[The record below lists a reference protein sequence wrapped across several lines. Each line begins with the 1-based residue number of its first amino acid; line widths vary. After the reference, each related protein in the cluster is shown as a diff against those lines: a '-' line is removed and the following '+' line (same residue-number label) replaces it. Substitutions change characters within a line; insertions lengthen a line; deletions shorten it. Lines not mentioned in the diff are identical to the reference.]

1 MNTPRILNSF
11 ENSFKNIRLF
21 KKNSIFYYYCKL
33 FLVIFLIPFF
43 IFNTIMATYYYK
55 NLSLRSEISA
65 RQTFNTVSNDI
76 NSLIDETSRMYL
88 SILQEPI
95 SLTFMTVPELSKLN
109 PRMKE
114 LTNLDEMLD
123 RYSDVS
129 TSINSIT
136 MYSNTCGYVL
146 SRGRNGSVDKFKDTA
161 WYKHKNLENTDMY
174 YFEKGENNC
183 FYICY
188 NVFNANK
195 PTGLIVFEIDTVS
208 VLSEVSD
215 EDRIILSDKRKNAFF
230 SSGYIDTK
238 RLNYD
243 TEEGTRTICAGNT
256 FFLSAFKNE
265 LYINMAITESHSY
278 VWDIVFYIV
287 LSLVITLLIS
297 FVLAI
302 IVSIKSYSTLDKILL
317 EIEEMSGHSTPSDD
331 SLNEIGF
338 ITSSIMGIHNK
349 NTMLQEEL
357 TASAY
362 ALKQMQIEAL
372 QMQFNPHFLFN
383 ALNSLSMKLTKDNG
397 IDSPYSSLIVLLSD
411 ILSESL
417 NTGHYMVKIRDEIS
431 YARKYLDF
439 QKHTDSYFFDT
450 TWEIDE
456 SVLDCYTVKL
466 SMQPLIENAVKHGVK
481 SLRNEEKGIINISIG
496 RKDKDIVFEISN
508 NCKRIDKDSM
518 DSIRESLKNGDMPSS
533 KNIGLKNVNKRIQLV
548 FGDEYGCDV
557 WSSDDMFN
565 VEMTIPSVDKLV

>member
-43 IFNTIMATYYYK
+43 IFNTVMATYYYK

-65 RQTFNTVSNDI
+65 RQTFNTVSNDV

-95 SLTFMTVPELSKLN
+95 AITFMTVPELSKLN
-109 PRMKE
+109 PRMNE
-114 LTNLDEMLD
+114 LTNLDKMLD

-136 MYSNTCGYVL
+136 MYSNPCGYVF
-146 SRGRNGSVDKFKDTA
+146 SRGRNGSVDKFNDTA
-161 WYKHKNLENTDMY
+161 WYKYKNLEKSDMY
-174 YFEKGENNC
+174 YFVKGEGNI

-195 PTGLIVFEIDTVS
+195 PIGLIIFEIDTPS
-208 VLSEVSD
+208 VFSSVSD
-215 EDRIILSDKRKNAFF
+215 KEKIILSDKEKNAFF
-230 SSGYIDTK
+230 SSGEISDK
-238 RLNYD
+238 NLNFS
-243 TEEGTRTICAGNT
+243 TEAGTRTSSSGNT

-265 LYINMAITESHSY
+265 LHINMAVTESQSY
-278 VWDIVFYIV
+278 IWDIIFYII
-287 LSLVITLLIS
+287 LSLVITLIIS

-397 IDSPYSSLIVLLSD
+397 INSPYSSLLVLLSD

-417 NTGHYMVKIRDEIS
+417 NTTHYMVKIRDEIS

-439 QKHTDSYFFDT
+439 QKRTDSYFFDT
-450 TWEIDE
+450 TWQIDE

-466 SMQPLIENAVKHGVK
+466 SMQPLIENAIKHGVK
-481 SLRNEEKGIINISIG
+481 SLRNEEKGIINIDI
-496 RKDKDIVFEISN
+496 RKKGKDIVFEISN
-508 NCKRIDKDSM
+508 NCKNLDKNSLET
-518 DSIRESLKNGDMPSS
+518 IRESLKNGDMPSS

-548 FGDEYGCDV
+548 FGDDYGCDV
-557 WSSDDMFN
+557 WSSEDMFN
-565 VEMTIPSVDKLV
+565 VEMTIPSVDKL